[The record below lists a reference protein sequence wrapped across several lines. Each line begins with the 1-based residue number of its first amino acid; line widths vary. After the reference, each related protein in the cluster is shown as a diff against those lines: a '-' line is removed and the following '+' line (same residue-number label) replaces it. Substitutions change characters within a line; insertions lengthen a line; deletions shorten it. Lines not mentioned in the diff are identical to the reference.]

1 MKKRESVTAPITKA
15 DSVGEKPLSWEM
27 ATARPSPT
35 TGPTI
40 MPRRPGQVPNVKRR
54 TAVR

>member
-54 TAVR
+54 TALR